1 MINGFRVRDSGVELS
16 PTGTAGRPENGIQ
29 PHGSSFFGNR
39 GRIDAVAHAAD
50 QTATFGHSGGT
61 GPPMATHG
69 HPWPPMA
76 TYGHLWPPMATYGHL
91 WPPLYS
97 QVAHCYAL
105 VKTSTRETAQG
116 LPAAFPGRL
125 NRN

>member
-1 MINGFRVRDSGVELS
+1 MQAAIPHANADLAAENATIPHRNGPS
-16 PTGTAGRPENGIQ
+16 GRPENGIQ

-50 QTATFGHSGGT
+50 QTATFGHAGGP
-61 GPPMATHG
+61 GP
-69 HPWPPMA
+69 PWPPV
-76 TYGHLWPPMATYGHL
+76 ATYGHL

-105 VKTSTRETAQG
+105 VKNLHAGDRPRPHRAH
-116 LPAAFPGRL
+116 
-125 NRN
+125 N

>member
-1 MINGFRVRDSGVELS
+1 MINGVISESAILPLNYPPRNGPS
-16 PTGTAGRPENGIQ
+16 GRPENGIQ
-29 PHGSSFFGNR
+29 PHGSSFFRNR

-50 QTATFGHSGGT
+50 QTATFGHS
-61 GPPMATHG
+61 
-69 HPWPPMA
+69 MA

-105 VKTSTRETAQG
+105 VKTSTRGTTQG

>member
-1 MINGFRVRDSGVELS
+1 MATPSLPSCVNRVALTAPAICPVSKLYIPHRNGPS
-16 PTGTAGRPENGIQ
+16 GRPENGIQ

-50 QTATFGHSGGT
+50 QTAAFGHSGG
-61 GPPMATHG
+61 PG
-69 HPWPPMA
+69 HP
-76 TYGHLWPPMATYGHL
+76 WPPMATYGHL

-105 VKTSTRETAQG
+105 VKTLHAGDR
-116 LPAAFPGRL
+116 PRP
-125 NRN
+125 